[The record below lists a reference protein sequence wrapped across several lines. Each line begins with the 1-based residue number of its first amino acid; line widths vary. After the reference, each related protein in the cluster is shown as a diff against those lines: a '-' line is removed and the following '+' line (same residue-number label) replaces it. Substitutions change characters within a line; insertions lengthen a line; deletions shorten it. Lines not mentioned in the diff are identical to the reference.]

1 MPDFII
7 TNIRIET
14 EKHKRLKH
22 IAVDNGVSFTE
33 LIRQVIDNFLEDESA
48 VVSPRKGGKSPSSRR
63 SRVRRQKRT
72 DTDEGGR
79 IIIR

>member
-1 MPDFII
+1 MPEFII

-22 IAVDNGVSFTE
+22 IAVDNGISFTE
-33 LIRQVIDNFLEDESA
+33 LIRQVIDGFLENSEEA
-48 VVSPRKGGKSPSSRR
+48 PLAKPVPRARTARPRVDRETGGDSSE
-63 SRVRRQKRT
+63 
-72 DTDEGGR
+72 DGR